1 MLSDPERRRTYDTY
15 GHEGLRSGGF
25 HARTADFGN
34 FEDVISAL
42 FGRGGGDMFG
52 DLFGFGRSGPAAG
65 ADIGTTVEVSLDEVI
80 TGAHREVALEAV
92 SVCEHCNGNGAE
104 PGTPI
109 HTCETCDGAGQVR
122 QVTQTA
128 FGQMLRT
135 GPCPTCGGAGKT
147 AESPC
152 AECSG
157 RGRVMRPRTWDV
169 EVPPGIESGQRIRI
183 AGAGHAGEPGGGSG
197 DLYVEAAVL
206 PDERFE
212 RHGETPHRG
221 EGLGDAGDA
230 GRRDHRRDPRRCA

>member
-1 MLSDPERRRTYDTY
+1 MATEPSPA
-15 GHEGLRSGGF
+15 LRSTPVRP
-25 HARTADFGN
+25 ATA
-34 FEDVISAL
+34 
-42 FGRGGGDMFG
+42 
-52 DLFGFGRSGPAAG
+52 PA
-65 ADIGTTVEVSLDEVI
+65 
-80 TGAHREVALEAV
+80 
-92 SVCEHCNGNGAE
+92 
-104 PGTPI
+104 
-109 HTCETCDGAGQVR
+109 QVR

-197 DLYVEAAVL
+197 DLYVEVAVL

-212 RHGETPHRG
+212 RHGAELLTEARVSATRAMLGGEITVETLDG
-221 EGLGDAGDA
+221 EREVKVRAGPA
-230 GRRDHRRDPRRCA
+230 GRARDPEGSGASGAARR